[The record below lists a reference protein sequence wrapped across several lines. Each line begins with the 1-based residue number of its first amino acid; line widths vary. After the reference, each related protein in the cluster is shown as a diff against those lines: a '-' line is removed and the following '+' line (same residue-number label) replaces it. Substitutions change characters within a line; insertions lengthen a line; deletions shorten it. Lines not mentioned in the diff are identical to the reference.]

1 MTEHRPMT
9 TSSPLHSSTLG
20 LRRSVERNLERQ
32 PSNFEFNKLFFLKL
46 IFLLDLITIDNLF
59 HMADDI
65 NRAVG
70 DLVSVITEPQSNGSS
85 AYYQQLD
92 TSIVT

>member
-1 MTEHRPMT
+1 MIEHRPT
-9 TSSPLHSSTLG
+9 TVSSPLHSSTLG
-20 LRRSVERNLERQ
+20 LRRSMERNLERQ
-32 PSNFEFNKLFFLKL
+32 PN
-46 IFLLDLITIDNLF
+46 LITIDNLF

-85 AYYQQLD
+85 AYYQQID
-92 TSIVT
+92 TSIAT